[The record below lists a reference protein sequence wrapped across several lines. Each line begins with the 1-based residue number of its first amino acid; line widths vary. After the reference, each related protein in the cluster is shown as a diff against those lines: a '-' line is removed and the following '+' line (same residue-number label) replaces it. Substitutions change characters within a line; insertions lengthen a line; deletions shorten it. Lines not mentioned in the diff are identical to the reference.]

1 MKIYTSRNFN
11 ETNFSQNVFII
22 KKSQNNF
29 IICNTK
35 EEQLMVIK
43 EDKKKKFYFDWYPI
57 VYNGIEK
64 NYVTITFDDVTDK
77 EDNSYTEKTPTTR
90 LVGVFNLDNAINIP
104 SIFQEVSL
112 KYQKLPN
119 KAKKGNKYG
128 YIDLTGKT
136 VIPFRYDEVSD
147 FYADTERASVYSKE
161 GYFWINKK
169 GIILSDVKDTT
180 SSVVSR
186 REDDIT
192 KKNINT
198 IKTPVSDY
206 QVHQSNGVLQVKY
219 KDILIG
225 SLVAQNCY
233 FDEKNGVFNVTMN
246 DGKRFYLNPLLKPL
260 FLFEYDYADFWQ

>member
-1 MKIYTSRNFN
+1 MPPTYFKNANFVLGIDTKMKRNLMKVILTERDF
-11 ETNFSQNVFII
+11 EY
-22 KKSQNNF
+22 
-29 IICNTK
+29 NTESK
-35 EEQLMVIK
+35 NWVISYNG
-43 EDKKKKFYFDWYPI
+43 EWVFYF
-57 VYNGIEK
+57 
-64 NYVTITFDDVTDK
+64 T
-77 EDNSYTEKTPTTR
+77 
-90 LVGVFNLDNAINIP
+90 
-104 SIFQEVSL
+104 
-112 KYQKLPN
+112 
-119 KAKKGNKYG
+119 KKGNKYG

-169 GIILSDVKDTT
+169 CIILSDVKDTT

-246 DGKRFYLNPLLKPL
+246 DGKSIYLNPLLKPL